1 MVELLHLV
9 DKMVQ
14 GWDVIKK
21 PCFEP
26 WREDVAMEEPLVLM
40 DKLVQGWIEM
50 LASKVNIL
58 VLGRDVVQAFVLA
71 KDSMDQM
78 EDSTWVVGLME
89 SITVVSTFNLEM
101 PAILAQT
108 VTPMHTCQFR
118 ELNSNYLR
126 PEHY

>member
-58 VLGRDVVQAFVLA
+58 VLGRDVV
-71 KDSMDQM
+71 
-78 EDSTWVVGLME
+78 
-89 SITVVSTFNLEM
+89 
-101 PAILAQT
+101 
-108 VTPMHTCQFR
+108 
-118 ELNSNYLR
+118 
-126 PEHY
+126 